1 VALKCW
7 SYIDETDTW
16 LGAGETRKASQ
27 ALAGA
32 LAIPLPP
39 TDIGTHLDRLR
50 STAVTRCREGR
61 DEEAVRAAEEVFE
74 TLRRNPPTG
83 YQWAEDFAAVVEVY
97 LDLLARGG
105 AYTDANRAMLKDRA
119 ERGHRLL
126 ARFSRTYW
134 NVRPRALLLLGM
146 TRRLQGR
153 PREARRAFE
162 KAVRIASDMPMPFEL
177 ARAQTELAREVE
189 GDERRRL
196 LSESAAVFKTLGA
209 TYFLTDNSSV
219 TS

>member
-1 VALKCW
+1 AGAGGWEREGERGEGNDSAALKCW

-16 LGAGETRKASQ
+16 LGAGDTEKASQ

-32 LAIPLPP
+32 LSIPLPP

-105 AYTDANRAMLKDRA
+105 TYTEANRAMLQDRA

-126 ARFSRTYW
+126 SRFSRTYW
-134 NVRPRALLLLGM
+134 NVRPRSWLLLGM
-146 TRRLQGR
+146 TRRLQ
-153 PREARRAFE
+153 A
-162 KAVRIASDMPMPFEL
+162 
-177 ARAQTELAREVE
+177 
-189 GDERRRL
+189 
-196 LSESAAVFKTLGA
+196 
-209 TYFLTDNSSV
+209 
-219 TS
+219 